1 MIGLI
6 AVAGSIL
13 AVAASAQATTAAP
26 IHQQDAM
33 ITQVVAR
40 ISIRHT
46 RRQARRC
53 KLYGAGVCTR

>member
-1 MIGLI
+1 MIRLI

-40 ISIRHT
+40 ISIRHFAHADI
-46 RRQARRC
+46 RRAT
-53 KLYGAGVCTR
+53 G